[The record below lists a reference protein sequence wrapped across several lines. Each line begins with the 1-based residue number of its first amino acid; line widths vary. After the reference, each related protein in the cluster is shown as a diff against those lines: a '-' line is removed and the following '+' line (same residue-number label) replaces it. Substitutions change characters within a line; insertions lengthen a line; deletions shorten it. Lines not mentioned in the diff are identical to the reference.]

1 MKTPDEKV
9 ADDPSETLA
18 ASPRRRVAASP
29 SRASASF
36 FAGVS
41 PSVVIIGFA
50 SLFSDISGEMIYP
63 ILPLFLTQTL
73 GAPATVVGLVEGI
86 AVGTGNAI
94 GGFSG
99 WISDRLG
106 RRKPVA
112 FFGYAMTAATR
123 PVIAAAQIWPLVLA
137 ARFAERFGKGIRN
150 APRDALLAEATEARY
165 RGRAFGFE
173 RAMDSLGAVLGPL
186 VALAVIGWTQLDA
199 RSIFLISAIPATIAA
214 LLILTVKEKRER
226 VVKGTGKLSLSLA
239 GTTRE
244 YKRLLLIMGVFGLAN
259 SANSFL
265 ILRGQQLGLATGA
278 SASQAVSET
287 ILAYAL
293 FNLVSM
299 LTAYPAG
306 AASDK
311 LGRRNLLI
319 AGFAVYA
326 LSYLGFALA
335 SQVWMVWPLF
345 ALYGLFPALTEG
357 VAKAMAVDTAGRAG
371 HATVIGILSMV
382 SGLTQIAASYIGGV
396 LWDKVNSQATFY
408 FGAALSAIAVVMLL
422 ALLPSRISQERV

>member
-1 MKTPDEKV
+1 MEQPNSS
-9 ADDPSETLA
+9 AHSEPNDTID
-18 ASPRRRVAASP
+18 ASP
-29 SRASASF
+29 SVRPSL

-41 PSVVIIGFA
+41 SSAIILGFV

-63 ILPLFLTQTL
+63 ILPLFLTETL
-73 GAPATVVGLVEGI
+73 KAPATVIGLIEGI

-106 RRKPVA
+106 RRKPIA
-112 FFGYAMTAATR
+112 FFGYALTAATR
-123 PVIAAAQIWPLVLA
+123 PVIAAAQVWPLVLA

-150 APRDALLAEATEARY
+150 APRDALLAESSEARY

-186 VALAVIGWTQLDA
+186 VALAMIGWAGLGA
-199 RSIFLISAIPATIAA
+199 RSIFLISGIPATIAA
-214 LLILTVKEKRER
+214 LMILTVREKREQ
-226 VVKGTGKLSLSLA
+226 VVRGTGRLSLSLA

-244 YKRLLLIMGVFGLAN
+244 YKKLLLIMTVFGLAN

-265 ILRGQQLGLATGA
+265 ILRAQQLGLATGA
-278 SASQAVSET
+278 SASAAISET
-287 ILAYAL
+287 ILAYTL
-293 FNLVSM
+293 YNLVST

-306 AASDK
+306 IASDR

-326 LSYLGFALA
+326 VSYLGFALA
-335 SQVWMVWPLF
+335 AAVWMVWPLF

-371 HATVIGILSMV
+371 RATVIGILSMV
-382 SGLTQIAASYIGGV
+382 TGLMQVLASYIGGV

-408 FGAALSAIAVVMLL
+408 FGAALAAIAVVMLIVM
-422 ALLPSRISQERV
+422 LPARLSHERN

>member
-1 MKTPDEKV
+1 MKELESPPHSDTSD
-9 ADDPSETLA
+9 ALA
-18 ASPRRRVAASP
+18 ESPHRSNT
-29 SRASASF
+29 SSLF
-36 FAGVS
+36 TGVS
-41 PSVVIIGFA
+41 SSAIIIGFV

-63 ILPLFLTQTL
+63 ILPLFLTETL
-73 GAPATVVGLVEGI
+73 NAPATVVGLIEGI

-112 FFGYAMTAATR
+112 FFGYALTAATR
-123 PVIAAAQIWPLVLA
+123 PVIAAAQVWPLVLA

-150 APRDALLAEATEARY
+150 APRDALLAESTEARY

-186 VALAVIGWTQLDA
+186 VALAVINWARLDA
-199 RSIFLISAIPATIAA
+199 RSIFLISAIPATVAA
-214 LLILTVKEKRER
+214 LMILTVKEKREQ
-226 VVKGTGKLSLSLA
+226 VVRGSGKLTLSLA

-244 YKRLLLIMGVFGLAN
+244 YKKLLLVMTVFGLAN

-265 ILRGQQLGLATGA
+265 ILRAQQLGLATGA
-278 SASQAVSET
+278 SASAAISET
-287 ILAYAL
+287 ILAYTL
-293 FNLVSM
+293 YNLVST

-306 AASDK
+306 AASDR
-311 LGRRNLLI
+311 LGRRNLLV

-326 LSYLGFALA
+326 VSYLGFALA
-335 SQVWMVWPLF
+335 SAVWMVWPLF

-371 HATVIGILSMV
+371 RATVIGLLSMV
-382 SGLTQIAASYIGGV
+382 TGLTQILASYIGGM
-396 LWDKVNSQATFY
+396 LWDKVNAQATFY
-408 FGAALSAIAVVMLL
+408 FGASLAGLAVVMLL
-422 ALLPSRISQERV
+422 VLLPSRLPTHSN

>member
-1 MKTPDEKV
+1 MTSSEPP
-9 ADDPSETLA
+9 ARSDPNEPGP
-18 ASPRRRVAASP
+18 ASPPPRVPP
-29 SRASASF
+29 SL

-41 PSVVIIGFA
+41 SSAIIIGFV

-63 ILPLFLTQTL
+63 ILPLFLTETL
-73 GAPATVVGLVEGI
+73 KAPATVVGLIEGI

-99 WISDRLG
+99 WISDRIG
-106 RRKPVA
+106 KRKPVA
-112 FFGYAMTAATR
+112 FFGYALTAATR
-123 PVIAAAQIWPLVLA
+123 PVIAAAQVWPLVLA

-150 APRDALLAEATEARY
+150 APRDALLAESTEARY

-186 VALAVIGWTQLDA
+186 VALAVISWARLDA
-199 RSIFLISAIPATIAA
+199 RSIFLISGIPATIAA
-214 LLILTVKEKRER
+214 LMILTVKEKREQ
-226 VVKGTGKLSLSLA
+226 VVSGTGKLSLSLA

-244 YKRLLLIMGVFGLAN
+244 YKKLLLIMGVFGLAN

-265 ILRGQQLGLATGA
+265 ILRAQQLGLATGA
-278 SASQAVSET
+278 GANAALGET

-293 FNLVSM
+293 YNLVST

-311 LGRRNLLI
+311 LGRRNLLV

-326 LSYLGFALA
+326 VSYLGFALA
-335 SQVWMVWPLF
+335 SAVWMVWPLF

-371 HATVIGILSMV
+371 RATVIGLLSMV
-382 SGLTQIAASYIGGV
+382 TGLTQILASYVGGV
-396 LWDKVNSQATFY
+396 LWDKVNAPATFY
-408 FGAALSAIAVVMLL
+408 FGAAFAGLATVMLL
-422 ALLPSRISQERV
+422 VMLPARLSHERD

>member
-1 MKTPDEKV
+1 MNHQAENQSGNEAEEQRNSTD
-9 ADDPSETLA
+9 
-18 ASPRRRVAASP
+18 SPTSP
-29 SRASASF
+29 SGSASL

-63 ILPLFLTQTL
+63 LLPLFLTQTL

-94 GGFSG
+94 GGLSG

-123 PVIAAAQIWPLVLA
+123 PVIAAAQMWPLVLV

-186 VALAVIGWTQLDA
+186 VALAVIGWTQFDA

-214 LLILTVKEKRER
+214 LLILTVKEKREH

-293 FNLVSM
+293 FNLVAM

-306 AASDK
+306 VVSDK
-311 LGRRNLLI
+311 LGRRNLLM
-319 AGFAVYA
+319 AGFAIYA

-335 SQVWMVWPLF
+335 SRVWMVWPLF

-382 SGLTQIAASYIGGV
+382 SGLTQIVASYIGGV
-396 LWDKVNSQATFY
+396 LWDKLNPQATFY
-408 FGAALSAIAVVMLL
+408 FGAALSTIAVVMLL
-422 ALLPSRISQERV
+422 ALLPSRLSQERV